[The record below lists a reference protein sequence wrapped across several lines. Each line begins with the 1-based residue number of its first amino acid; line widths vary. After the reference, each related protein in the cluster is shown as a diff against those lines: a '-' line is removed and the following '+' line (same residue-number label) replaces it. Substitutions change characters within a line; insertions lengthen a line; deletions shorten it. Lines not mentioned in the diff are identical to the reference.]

1 MENSSQ
7 NQPINL
13 GNSIQRGYTSPS
25 LVNSG
30 MASEH
35 QVRQYLAYWFQLG
48 KGVVIHNG
56 SDVLLPRPVI
66 SGDRYSQAFE
76 ECWQQLIAPDAGD
89 CYLEGTSQTIAEL
102 LSPAWEINPCS
113 RCSMPVPVRSV
124 GVASLE
130 CPCIDIPDWPNTEVP
145 TPRAPIDNQTLLLRI
160 RDRLREANSLADRE
174 QG

>member
-1 MENSSQ
+1 
-7 NQPINL
+7 
-13 GNSIQRGYTSPS
+13 
-25 LVNSG
+25 

-48 KGVVIHNG
+48 KGIVIHG
-56 SDVLLPRPVI
+56 GIEVLLPRPVI
-66 SGDRYSQAFE
+66 AGDRYSPAFE
-76 ECWQQLIAPDAGD
+76 ECWQRVIAPDAGD

-130 CPCIDIPDWPNTEVP
+130 CPCVDIPDWPNTEIP
-145 TPRAPIDNQTLLLRI
+145 TPRSPIDSQTLLSRI
-160 RDRLREANSLADRE
+160 RDRLRQANTVVDSD
-174 QG
+174 